1 MGLTRKSTGKGAI
14 DLGMG
19 ILRRHPSDHVIAIA
33 GNPNVGK
40 STLFNQLTGM
50 KQHTGNWPGKTVSN
64 AQGFCR
70 SERENYVLVDI
81 PGTYSLMA
89 HSAEEEIARDFLC
102 FADHDGIL
110 VICDATCLERNMNLV
125 LQILER
131 SGRVLVCVNLMDE
144 ARRKDI
150 SVDLDVLSQKLGV
163 PVIGSVARDKKSVR
177 QLLKSLDRL
186 ITLPSVPSL
195 QISYPPVVEHA
206 IAIAEPAIIQAAGEK
221 LPSRWLTLRLLDQ
234 DPLLLEKIQEYLGED
249 ILKRLEVKDSL
260 SLAWEHLGKY
270 GITPSILKDRLVS
283 SLTQRSQEIC
293 CDAVSFHNPDYSRP
307 DRKLD
312 QILTSPVF
320 GYPIMLGMLAFIF
333 WLTISGAN
341 YPSQLLSDLLFKFQD
356 TLTYL
361 FQVAHAPEWLHGI
374 LVLGAYR
381 VLAWVVAV
389 MLPPMAIF
397 FPLFTLLEDAGILP
411 RIAYN
416 LDKPF
421 QLCRACGKQALTMAM
436 GFGCNAAGIVGCRII
451 DSPRERLIAMLTN
464 NFVPCNGRFPTL
476 IALISI
482 FFAGSA
488 PGLWK
493 NGLSALILTG
503 FVLLG
508 ILMTFAVSKLLSS
521 TILKGMSSSFTLELP
536 PYRRPQIGR
545 ILIRSLFD
553 RTLFVLG
560 RAAAVAAPAGILIWI
575 MANVTVG
582 DVSLLS
588 HCNAF
593 LDPFARTLG
602 LDGVILTAFLLG
614 LPANEIIIPI
624 ILMSYLSQGSLAD
637 FESLG
642 QLKELLVNQG
652 WTWATAVSVML
663 FSLMHWPCTTT
674 LLTIRKESGSW
685 KWTVLACLI
694 PTACGILA
702 CFLFHSAVQLFF

>member
-1 MGLTRKSTGKGAI
+1 
-14 DLGMG
+14 
-19 ILRRHPSDHVIAIA
+19 
-33 GNPNVGK
+33 
-40 STLFNQLTGM
+40 M

-70 SERENYVLVDI
+70 SERENYAAIFPVLI
-81 PGTYSLMA
+81 PLWPTPRRRRLPEIF
-89 HSAEEEIARDFLC
+89 SASRIMT
-102 FADHDGIL
+102 GS

-341 YPSQLLSDLLFKFQD
+341 YPSQLLSDLLFKFRIPS
-356 TLTYL
+356 LTCSR
-361 FQVAHAPEWLHGI
+361 Q
-374 LVLGAYR
+374 
-381 VLAWVVAV
+381 
-389 MLPPMAIF
+389 
-397 FPLFTLLEDAGILP
+397 
-411 RIAYN
+411 
-416 LDKPF
+416 
-421 QLCRACGKQALTMAM
+421 
-436 GFGCNAAGIVGCRII
+436 
-451 DSPRERLIAMLTN
+451 
-464 NFVPCNGRFPTL
+464 PTL
-476 IALISI
+476 RN
-482 FFAGSA
+482 GS
-488 PGLWK
+488 
-493 NGLSALILTG
+493 
-503 FVLLG
+503 
-508 ILMTFAVSKLLSS
+508 
-521 TILKGMSSSFTLELP
+521 
-536 PYRRPQIGR
+536 
-545 ILIRSLFD
+545 
-553 RTLFVLG
+553 
-560 RAAAVAAPAGILIWI
+560 
-575 MANVTVG
+575 
-582 DVSLLS
+582 
-588 HCNAF
+588 
-593 LDPFARTLG
+593 
-602 LDGVILTAFLLG
+602 TA
-614 LPANEIIIPI
+614 
-624 ILMSYLSQGSLAD
+624 Y
-637 FESLG
+637 
-642 QLKELLVNQG
+642 
-652 WTWATAVSVML
+652 
-663 FSLMHWPCTTT
+663 
-674 LLTIRKESGSW
+674 
-685 KWTVLACLI
+685 
-694 PTACGILA
+694 
-702 CFLFHSAVQLFF
+702 